1 MTSAYANFR
10 APLVDSK
17 LEKAC
22 KIIQQPHT
30 QSADVKELW
39 LLWTSR
45 SICLEKEDKL
55 ISEILRFCHGIR
67 PFRGDTCSTVPL
79 CCLDIVG
86 FKHEIE
92 RLFVVELELQRLR
105 RFGLQL
111 KAEQRLTLQGRN
123 VLREDGQMQTL
134 DIETVQSKKIKFNP
148 CCPEGYLSWAKHAWY
163 SFTCTAT

>member
-1 MTSAYANFR
+1 MTSACAGFR
-10 APLVDSK
+10 APLVYSK

-22 KIIQQPHT
+22 KMIQQPRT
-30 QSADVKELW
+30 QSADVREPW

-45 SICLEKEDKL
+45 SICWEKTRDKL
-55 ISEILRFCHGIR
+55 MSEIFRFCHGIR
-67 PFRGDTCSTVPL
+67 PFRGDACRTVPL

-86 FKHEIE
+86 FKNEIE

-111 KAEQRLTLQGRN
+111 KAEQRLTLQGRD
-123 VLREDGQMQTL
+123 VLREDVTHL
-134 DIETVQSKKIKFNP
+134 KQSSQKKIKIKF
-148 CCPEGYLSWAKHAWY
+148 EGTKAYLSWAKSAWY